1 MLLIKLH
8 TYRTITYVKG
18 LKNVKLEVTPEVVEQ
33 GQEAILR
40 CSYELEDEPLYSL
53 KFYRG
58 EHEFYRYSPNER
70 PQTKIFNFTWIEV
83 DASRSS
89 ESQVTI
95 RKVDFILKG
104 NFSCEVTTNPSYTT
118 MTSTKSLTVVSVPRG
133 KPVIASERKRYEP
146 GETLRANCSIPLSR
160 PAARIFFTLNDD
172 ALHAEDFCVRV
183 IPRVIVSGVDAS
195 ATADTHLSFMP
206 ARSLALNTPLCLAY
220 KFTPL
225 LDCVAT
231 KLAEVVNEIFV
242 KEGEASREGDSRQSI
257 DLSMPLKS
265 VHYSLSGEL
274 KLRCNAKIAD
284 MYDEW
289 SELRLGSSRQREP
302 VPASVRS
309 SSSSNRS
316 LEISD
321 LRKLWIIIMFLIHSR

>member
-1 MLLIKLH
+1 MKKFLFQAKPLITWFQLIFILLLI
-8 TYRTITYVKG
+8 TDVKG

-172 ALHAEDFCVRV
+172 A
-183 IPRVIVSGVDAS
+183 
-195 ATADTHLSFMP
+195 
-206 ARSLALNTPLCLAY
+206 
-220 KFTPL
+220 
-225 LDCVAT
+225 
-231 KLAEVVNEIFV
+231 VNEIFV

-257 DLSMPLKS
+257 ELSMPLKS

-284 MYDEW
+284 IYDEW

-316 LEISD
+316 LRISD
-321 LRKLWIIIMFLIHSR
+321 WRKLWIIIMFLIHSR

>member
-1 MLLIKLH
+1 MNLKDESYIDRLLYFLFAD
-8 TYRTITYVKG
+8 VKG

-172 ALHAEDFCVRV
+172 A
-183 IPRVIVSGVDAS
+183 
-195 ATADTHLSFMP
+195 
-206 ARSLALNTPLCLAY
+206 
-220 KFTPL
+220 
-225 LDCVAT
+225 
-231 KLAEVVNEIFV
+231 VNEIFV

>member
-1 MLLIKLH
+1 MNSAMSKLLLIYCIIFALA
-8 TYRTITYVKG
+8 IIDVKG

-172 ALHAEDFCVRV
+172 AINNIYVQTLKSNQQKLQSSRSSTDLNSIKLTKSLMNDGQQQQQYRQTSSED
-183 IPRVIVSGVDAS
+183 
-195 ATADTHLSFMP
+195 
-206 ARSLALNTPLCLAY
+206 
-220 KFTPL
+220 L
-225 LDCVAT
+225 LQGI
-231 KLAEVVNEIFV
+231 E
-242 KEGEASREGDSRQSI
+242 
-257 DLSMPLKS
+257 LSMPLQTF
-265 VHYSLSGEL
+265 HYRSGQL
-274 KLRCNAKIAD
+274 NLRCRAKIAD
-284 MYDEW
+284 IYDEW
-289 SELRLGSSRQREP
+289 SELQLGTRLREP
-302 VPASVRS
+302 VPERVRS
-309 SSSSNRS
+309 SRASSQYHNAICSILLGLS
-316 LEISD
+316 IL
-321 LRKLWIIIMFLIHSR
+321 LFYSR

>member
-172 ALHAEDFCVRV
+172 A
-183 IPRVIVSGVDAS
+183 
-195 ATADTHLSFMP
+195 
-206 ARSLALNTPLCLAY
+206 
-220 KFTPL
+220 
-225 LDCVAT
+225 
-231 KLAEVVNEIFV
+231 VNEIFV